1 MDSNLSNY
9 GRLSIKKQSSTGLE
23 TAHPKYKLGAT
34 TRIDTR
40 PHAGMGARQILNFEH
55 FSRNLIAIVMK

>member
-40 PHAGMGARQILNFEH
+40 PHADMGARQILNFEN
-55 FSRNLIAIVMK
+55 FEEIWSQS

>member
-1 MDSNLSNY
+1 MDSNLRNY

-34 TRIDTR
+34 IRIDTR
-40 PHAGMGARQILNFEH
+40 PHAGMGARQILNFEN
-55 FSRNLIAIVMK
+55 F